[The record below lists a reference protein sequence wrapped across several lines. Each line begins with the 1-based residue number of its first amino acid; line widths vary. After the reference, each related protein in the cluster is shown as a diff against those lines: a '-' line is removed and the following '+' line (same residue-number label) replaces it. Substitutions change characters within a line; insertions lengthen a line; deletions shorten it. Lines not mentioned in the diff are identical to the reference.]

1 MEGFWKMT
9 VFYKETDVTSCGSV
23 CWCSDKIIQVY
34 GASPYKCLDVIHTNL
49 CRVFFLSLVALV
61 VFLKQQLHSAVS
73 EISCCFP
80 RLLEMHNYMASL
92 KDNLGGFSYHFA
104 NDTSQP
110 KRDPKNNMNHQTR
123 VSPGVFLNSWSFN
136 HDYCHVGSHGLK
148 FSDSVPRFHFHSA
161 TPMYRED
168 SERAIVWGAN
178 CCVKS
183 ASMLGTC
190 RIRNRPFFW
199 GGNDHFDP
207 CPSKSCQAAL
217 LHGAAGC
224 CGSSLYKAQVV
235 WKRIALPERTN
246 KMIPSG
252 HQQWLARRSTIQF
265 NDFPIFPRNTSL

>member
-1 MEGFWKMT
+1 MLMFRQ
-9 VFYKETDVTSCGSV
+9 DHTSV
-23 CWCSDKIIQVY
+23 WCIT
-34 GASPYKCLDVIHTNL
+34 ASPYKCLDVIHTHL

-80 RLLEMHNYMASL
+80 RLLEMQMHNYMASL

-148 FSDSVPRFHFHSA
+148 FSDSVARFHFHSA

-168 SERAIVWGAN
+168 SERAIFWGAL
-178 CCVKS
+178 
-183 ASMLGTC
+183 LGQVTKRFFGAPC
-190 RIRNRPFFW
+190 RIRNRPFFLAGAMIILTPAHQNPVNLHCYMELLDVAARHCTRPKSYGKGW
-199 GGNDHFDP
+199 PCLKEPTKLYPPGINNGLLRDP
-207 CPSKSCQAAL
+207 PF
-217 LHGAAGC
+217 
-224 CGSSLYKAQVV
+224 SS
-235 WKRIALPERTN
+235 
-246 KMIPSG
+246 M
-252 HQQWLARRSTIQF
+252 
-265 NDFPIFPRNTSL
+265 IFPRNTSL

>member
-1 MEGFWKMT
+1 MEGFSKMT

-34 GASPYKCLDVIHTNL
+34 GASPYKCLDVIPTHL

-92 KDNLGGFSYHFA
+92 KENLGGFSYHFA

-123 VSPGVFLNSWSFN
+123 VSPGVFPNWSFN
-136 HDYCHVGSHGLK
+136 HDCPHVAWIK
-148 FSDSVPRFHFHSA
+148 IQRQRVPRFHFHSA

-168 SERAIVWGAN
+168 SEWAIFLGALLRQAT
-178 CCVKS
+178 K
-183 ASMLGTC
+183 SMLGTG
-190 RIRNRPFFW
+190 RIRNRTFFL
-199 GGNDHFDP
+199 GGKDHFDP
-207 CPSKSCQAAL
+207 WPSKSCQAAL
-217 LHGAAGC
+217 LHAAGC
-224 CGSSLYKAQVV
+224 CRQEKAQVV
-235 WKRIALPERTN
+235 WKRIALPDIWLLYIYFYIFFWKELKEPT
-246 KMIPSG
+246 KLPSG
-252 HQQWLARRSTIQF
+252 NQQWLAGWSTI
-265 NDFPIFPRNTSL
+265 